1 MSLHPPHLII
11 IYNEQTR
18 PSFVSLCLVSLL
30 YACCGW
36 QLSGKGCHATVCWF
50 PHSHVMTGSQAWP
63 TWSANV
69 IGGLVHGVMMVMVM
83 VRQTPPLFPLP
94 SSPFFPFSLL
104 SPISFLP
111 SPSFSSLSYHP
122 SPTRTKPSP
131 FHKKQHLINQVL

>member
-1 MSLHPPHLII
+1 MNKHDHPL
-11 IYNEQTR
+11 
-18 PSFVSLCLVSLL
+18 SVFVLLVYCVLAADGSCL
-30 YACCGW
+30 
-36 QLSGKGCHATVCWF
+36 GKGAMLCWF

-131 FHKKQHLINQVL
+131 FHKKQHLINKVL